1 MNSARMI
8 VKYWLKS
15 KKFFILQFIYLFLST
30 IFYMIV
36 PIFIGRMVGVLDP
49 RLSLSSSSRISRFI
63 ISFFIITIFATARYI
78 TNRAARIKGA
88 EVSSRAI
95 YHLRNDISNAI
106 YRQSFSYFDKTETG
120 QLISRATSD
129 IEETQM
135 IFGMG
140 LNLGLQSILQIIGVV
155 GGFLLFSVQLSFI
168 LIITVA
174 SALFLSYYIA
184 KKLKPI
190 FLETRESFGEL
201 TNTMRENIV
210 GAQVVRIFSTQDKE
224 RQKFLKNNTRFY
236 NASVQ
241 TVKYNSLYM
250 PLVYIIIG
258 FMTIVTLFIGGFMY
272 IGESMDLAS
281 LGALQSYIIAL
292 SFPLMMF
299 GQIMLAYIQADAAL
313 TRVREVLESTPEIND
328 FPDAISID
336 SLNGDIEFDNVSFGY
351 TQDHR
356 ILKNVSFRVP
366 SGKTLAIL
374 GTTGSGKSTI
384 INLIPRFYEVN
395 RGSIKINNEDIRKFI
410 LKDLRKNIGI
420 VSQETYLFNKSIV
433 DNIAYGKDDA
443 SKDEIIEASKIANL
457 HEFILSLPK
466 GYDSVVGERGTRL
479 SGGQKQRL
487 SIARALVIKP
497 TILIL
502 DDSTS
507 SVDVETEFQIQKEL
521 LRIMKGTT
529 TIIITQRIST
539 IRGADYILILDKG
552 RVVGFGSHEELIDS
566 NVLYKQIY
574 ETLYHQQKSKINLK
588 LNLEQKVIR
597 SD

>member
-1 MNSARMI
+1 MNSFQMI
-8 VKYWLKS
+8 IKYWLKS
-15 KKFFILQFIYLFLST
+15 KKFFVLEFVYLFLST
-30 IFYMIV
+30 IFYMII

-49 RLSLSSSSRISRFI
+49 RLSLSSSSRISRFT
-63 ISFFIITIFATARYI
+63 ISFFIIIIISTIRYL
-78 TNRAARIKGA
+78 TNRAARIRGA

-140 LNLGLQSILQIIGVV
+140 LTLGLQSTLQMIGVV
-155 GGFLLFSVQLSFI
+155 GGFFLFSVQLSFV
-168 LIITVA
+168 LIVTII
-174 SALFLSYYIA
+174 SALLLSYYIA

-236 NASVQ
+236 DASVQ

-250 PLVYIIIG
+250 PLIYVIIG
-258 FMTIVTLFIGGFMY
+258 FMTIITLFIGGLLY
-272 IGESMDLAS
+272 IEGSMDLAS
-281 LGALQSYIIAL
+281 LGSLQSYIIAL

-313 TRVREVLESTPEIND
+313 TRVREVLESTPDIND
-328 FPDAISID
+328 LPDAIPTD
-336 SLNGDIEFDNVSFGY
+336 SLNGDIEFDNVTFGY

-356 ILKNVSFRVP
+356 ILKNVSFKVP
-366 SGKTLAIL
+366 AGKTLAIL

-395 RGSIKINNEDIRKFI
+395 GGNIKIDNIDIRKFI

-420 VSQETYLFNKSIV
+420 VSQETFLFNKSV
-433 DNIAYGKDDA
+433 SDNIAYGKEDA
-443 SKDEIIEASKIANL
+443 SKEEIIEASKTANL

-466 GYDSVVGERGTRL
+466 GYDSIVGERGTRL

-487 SIARALVIKP
+487 SIARALLIKP
-497 TILIL
+497 KILIL

-521 LRIMKGTT
+521 LKIMKETT

-574 ETLYHQQKSKINLK
+574 ETLYQQQKSKINLK